1 MRHVNHVTPQHV
13 QEKPC
18 QLLGVELRFWFNRD
32 GNREITDH
40 ERPQLKNVKLMGQ
53 NIKFI
58 QN

>member
-1 MRHVNHVTPQHV
+1 MNHVTPQHV